1 VIVEIEFDS
10 PFFRS
15 SKEGLKI
22 CRYESDEDTGMYEA
36 IGNPEEGYL
45 ILPDLK
51 KVKRAHLI

>member
-1 VIVEIEFDS
+1 MSWWINKFNP

-51 KVKRAHLI
+51 VNS